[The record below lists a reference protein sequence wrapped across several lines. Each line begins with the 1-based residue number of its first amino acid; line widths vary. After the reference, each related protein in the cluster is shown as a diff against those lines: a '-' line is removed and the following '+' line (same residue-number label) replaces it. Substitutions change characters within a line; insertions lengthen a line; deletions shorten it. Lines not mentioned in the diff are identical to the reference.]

1 MCIELLPVTVSLLSA
16 LICIVRLLYNDSSV
30 VPVTTNILFVLIV
43 SVCSPLM
50 CIELLPVTVS
60 LLCALIYIVRSL
72 YNDSFVSPLT
82 IRLCSFLICD
92 ILLVKMVS
100 FKSPSI

>member
-1 MCIELLPVTVSLLSA
+1 MCIELLPVIVSLLVA
-16 LICIVRLLYNDSSV
+16 LIYIVRLLYNDSSV

-60 LLCALIYIVRSL
+60 LLCALIYIVRSP
-72 YNDSFVSPLT
+72 YSDSFVCPLT
-82 IRLCSFLICD
+82 IRLFV
-92 ILLVKMVS
+92 LLMISV
-100 FKSPSI
+100 